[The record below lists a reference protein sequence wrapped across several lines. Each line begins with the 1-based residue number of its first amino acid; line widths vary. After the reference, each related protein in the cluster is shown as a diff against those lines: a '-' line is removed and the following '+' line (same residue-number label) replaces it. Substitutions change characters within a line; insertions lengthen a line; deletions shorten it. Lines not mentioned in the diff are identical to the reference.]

1 MSNSIQDRIFAFVAE
16 RGEQGAASQE
26 IAAQFLFPTGKPS
39 PLTDK
44 LVKTVLAGDPRLSQ
58 NASGAWVAAK
68 APAGGAGAGE
78 YAILQTTLVRD
89 GARFLDVEW
98 FALRLD
104 SAGRSQGTA
113 GSPIRPDPFP
123 SGLILPP
130 NLKQAIRQAPPAS
143 ECVAKAAEFA
153 RGATLVAFRIGAFQ
167 NAVAHALSFAGEEAE
182 TLSLER
188 LAKRTLGAGA
198 TTPGGLATKLG
209 LPARE
214 PASAEEKA
222 RFIAEI
228 FAAMLARSE
237 EVGLAP
243 PQEWTTLQHP
253 VRREV
258 DFSGYEFDKATLD
271 QLPEE
276 PGIYIFKE
284 AGGTPVYVGKALN
297 LRQRVKSYFRARVRR
312 DEKGERI
319 LESVSRL
326 ETRRT
331 GSELA
336 ALLEESAAIRKLQPK
351 INIQFDIHERAALA
365 KAPTQRLTL
374 ILPAPEEGQAE
385 LFLLYGERALRRL
398 VIPRAEPEQA
408 RAALNEFFFSTPPP
422 PSDAEELHIAWSW
435 LERHGDHVNGFDV
448 ELAGGLEQAMA
459 LLARYTKEESAPGR
473 VYHV

>member
-167 NAVAHALSFAGEEAE
+167 NAVAHAPL
-182 TLSLER
+182 LR
-188 LAKRTLGAGA
+188 RR
-198 TTPGGLATKLG
+198 GGG
-209 LPARE
+209 
-214 PASAEEKA
+214 
-222 RFIAEI
+222 
-228 FAAMLARSE
+228 
-237 EVGLAP
+237 
-243 PQEWTTLQHP
+243 
-253 VRREV
+253 
-258 DFSGYEFDKATLD
+258 D
-271 QLPEE
+271 
-276 PGIYIFKE
+276 
-284 AGGTPVYVGKALN
+284 
-297 LRQRVKSYFRARVRR
+297 
-312 DEKGERI
+312 
-319 LESVSRL
+319 
-326 ETRRT
+326 
-331 GSELA
+331 
-336 ALLEESAAIRKLQPK
+336 
-351 INIQFDIHERAALA
+351 ALA
-365 KAPTQRLTL
+365 
-374 ILPAPEEGQAE
+374 
-385 LFLLYGERALRRL
+385 
-398 VIPRAEPEQA
+398 
-408 RAALNEFFFSTPPP
+408 
-422 PSDAEELHIAWSW
+422 
-435 LERHGDHVNGFDV
+435 
-448 ELAGGLEQAMA
+448 
-459 LLARYTKEESAPGR
+459 
-473 VYHV
+473 